1 MNPTTTNEK
10 NTATLLHLST
20 FSQYIIP
27 LGNFILPIIIWSS
40 KKEESEYINKNGKNA
55 INFQLSI
62 FLYTIILF
70 LVSIPIILYFFLKNT
85 SIKTFDSG
93 SEFIIENLRSN
104 NGAGI
109 IILSLVVLLL
119 FCIIKAVEFVLV
131 IYASV
136 KASHGEAYKYPLTI
150 NFIK

>member
-1 MNPTTTNEK
+1 
-10 NTATLLHLST
+10 
-20 FSQYIIP
+20 
-27 LGNFILPIIIWSS
+27 
-40 KKEESEYINKNGKNA
+40 
-55 INFQLSI
+55 LSI

-104 NGAGI
+104 NSAGI

-119 FCIIKAVEFVLV
+119 FCIIKAVEFILV

-136 KASHGEAYKYPLTI
+136 KSSHGEAYKYPLTI